1 MRKHLLQR
9 RVLQAAKTWWDGKCS
24 DVALHL
30 KNPTMNT
37 TSDSEIKLARAV
49 AELVKEGWGAD
60 ETRQLIQ
67 DLLNCAKGLEKGN
80 WRTCDEVINRP
91 EIFRRAEVFLGRR
104 VVEDDVKPQP
114 PRPRKFIRL
123 QSRDGSE

>member
-1 MRKHLLQR
+1 VKKHTLQR
-9 RVLQAAKTWWDGKCS
+9 RVLQAAKDWWDSKCA

-30 KNPTMNT
+30 KNPTMNS
-37 TSDSEIKLARAV
+37 TSASDIKLSRAV

-60 ETRQLIQ
+60 ETQQLIQ
-67 DLLNCAKGLEKGN
+67 DLLACAKGLDKGN
-80 WRTCDEVINRP
+80 WRTCDEVINRHA
-91 EIFRRAEVFLGRR
+91 IFRRAEVFLGRR
-104 VVEDDVKPQP
+104 QVLDDVHPQP